1 MYYYIPNYCCRQFL
15 ANKKSVAKWV
25 LYERPCGVVYV
36 VQDVTGSTPLVLPTI
51 FISRRTIYL
60 VLHEYAYLFCLL
72 VFLIVQKPLKM
83 DRVKKGIPT
92 INHWRLNKHRFRLC
106 FWYILNSRCI
116 TSLRSLGGYAP
127 QTPLVVISHTCTV

>member
-1 MYYYIPNYCCRQFL
+1 MTAVGIFL

-25 LYERPCGVVYV
+25 LYERPCGVYV
-36 VQDVTGSTPLVLPTI
+36 VLDVTGSSLVLPTS

-72 VFLIVQKPLKM
+72 VFLMGQKPLKT

-92 INHWRLNKHRFRLC
+92 FKESHLC
-106 FWYILNSRCI
+106 DN
-116 TSLRSLGGYAP
+116 
-127 QTPLVVISHTCTV
+127 